1 MLVCYA
7 YIESCFK
14 NLGLCQAC
22 QKMLIEKEFVLV
34 LHFETLKKFKT
45 QFELWFLGNCWQLK
59 DVTKVPKVVIGNTQN
74 NFKIPFLGSFNVV
87 MTY

>member
-14 NLGLCQAC
+14 NLGLFQAC
-22 QKMLIEKEFVLV
+22 QKNLIENEFVLV

-45 QFELWFLGNCWQLK
+45 QFELWFLGNC
-59 DVTKVPKVVIGNTQN
+59 
-74 NFKIPFLGSFNVV
+74 
-87 MTY
+87 

>member
-22 QKMLIEKEFVLV
+22 QKNLIENEFVLV

-45 QFELWFLGNCWQLK
+45 QFELWFLGNC
-59 DVTKVPKVVIGNTQN
+59 
-74 NFKIPFLGSFNVV
+74 
-87 MTY
+87 